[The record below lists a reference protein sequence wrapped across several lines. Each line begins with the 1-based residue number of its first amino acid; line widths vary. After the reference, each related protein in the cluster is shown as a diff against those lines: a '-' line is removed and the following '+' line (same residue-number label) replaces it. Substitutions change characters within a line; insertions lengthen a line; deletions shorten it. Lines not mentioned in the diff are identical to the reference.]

1 MLKKHLPCR
10 RSRVRVPSA
19 APRKALHC
27 GAFHK
32 RSGFSWPGPSI
43 RVGLLIETASYRD
56 GLALGL
62 RIAST
67 VAVVGK
73 LPDWREAAPLL
84 HEPPPD
90 VVLLDVRG
98 TERIAAIRCI
108 GATLPYARVVALAS
122 STRADDVVPLAQAGV
137 AGYVTPS

>member
-1 MLKKHLPCR
+1 
-10 RSRVRVPSA
+10 
-19 APRKALHC
+19 
-27 GAFHK
+27 
-32 RSGFSWPGPSI
+32 
-43 RVGLLIETASYRD
+43 
-56 GLALGL
+56 
-62 RIAST
+62 
-67 VAVVGK
+67 

-98 TERIAAIRCI
+98 TERIAAIRSI